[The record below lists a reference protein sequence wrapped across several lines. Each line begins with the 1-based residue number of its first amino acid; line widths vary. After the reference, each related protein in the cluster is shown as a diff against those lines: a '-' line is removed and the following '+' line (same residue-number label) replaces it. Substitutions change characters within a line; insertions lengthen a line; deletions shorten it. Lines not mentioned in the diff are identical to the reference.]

1 MLKILFMG
9 TPDFAAESLK
19 ALIEDKN
26 SEVAGVFTQ
35 PDRPS
40 GRGMSMVFSPVKQLA
55 LDNGIPVF
63 QPTKMRDGTAAA
75 IVKDIDPDIIV
86 VVAFGRILPDEI
98 IYYPKYGSVN
108 IHASLLPKY
117 RGASPIQWS
126 VLNGDE
132 VTGVTSMYMATE
144 MDTGDIIYSVETS
157 IGELETSGELS
168 DRLKVMG
175 AELLIRTLRD
185 IEAGKAPRISQDAG
199 KATYVSMLDKSI
211 CPIKWDEPARKII
224 KKIYGL
230 QPWPVAVTVLG
241 EKELKIFSADYGL
254 NADGADPG
262 TVIRADYDGI
272 EVACGSGESVVIK
285 ELQAPG
291 KKRMPASAYLNGC
304 RITAGVDKCR

>member
-26 SEVAGVFTQ
+26 CEVAGVFTQ

-40 GRGMSMVFSPVKQLA
+40 GRGMSMIFSPVKQLA
-55 LDNGIPVF
+55 LDNDIPVF
-63 QPTKMRDGTAAA
+63 QPIKMRDGTAVA

-117 RGASPIQWS
+117 RGSSPIQWS
-126 VLNGDE
+126 VINGDE

-144 MDTGDIIYSVETS
+144 MDTGDIIYSVETP
-157 IGELETSGELS
+157 IGEFETSGELS
-168 DRLKVMG
+168 ERLKVMG

-185 IEAGKAPRISQDAG
+185 IEAGKAPRISQDES

-211 CPIKWDEPARKII
+211 CPIEWCEPARKII

-254 NADGADPG
+254 NADGAEPG
-262 TVIRADYDGI
+262 TVIKADSNGI
-272 EVACGSGESVVIK
+272 EVACGSGESVIIK

-291 KKRMPASAYLNGC
+291 KKRMSASAYLNGC

>member
-26 SEVAGVFTQ
+26 CEVAGVFTQ

-40 GRGMSMVFSPVKQLA
+40 GRGMSMIFSPVKQLA
-55 LDNGIPVF
+55 LDNGIQVF
-63 QPTKMRDGTAAA
+63 QPMKMRDGTAAA

-117 RGASPIQWS
+117 RGSSPIQWS
-126 VLNGDE
+126 VINGDE

-144 MDTGDIIYSVETS
+144 MDTGDIIYSMETP
-157 IGELETSGELS
+157 IGEFETSGELS
-168 DRLKVMG
+168 ERLKVMG

-185 IEAGKAPRISQDAG
+185 IEAGKAPRISQDES

-211 CPIKWDEPARKII
+211 CPIEWCEPARKII

-254 NADGADPG
+254 NADEAEPG
-262 TVIRADYDGI
+262 TVIKADSNGI
-272 EVACGSGESVVIK
+272 EVACGSGESVIIK

-291 KKRMPASAYLNGC
+291 KKRMSASAYLNGC

>member
-1 MLKILFMG
+1 MG

-19 ALIEDKN
+19 ALINDENCK
-26 SEVAGVFTQ
+26 VAGVFTQ

-63 QPTKMRDGTAAA
+63 QPPKMRDGTAAA
-75 IVKDIDPDIIV
+75 IVRDVDPDIIV

-117 RGASPIQWS
+117 RGSSPIQWS
-126 VLNGDE
+126 VINGDA

-144 MDTGDIIYSVETS
+144 MDTGDTIYSVETP
-157 IGELETSGELS
+157 IGEFETSGELS

-185 IEAGKAPRISQDAG
+185 IEEGKAPRIPQENS

-211 CPIKWDEPARKII
+211 CPIDWNEPARTII

-241 EKELKIFSADYGL
+241 ERELKIYSADYGKK
-254 NADGADPG
+254 NEGSDPG
-262 TVIRADYDGI
+262 TVIRADSAGI
-272 EVACGSGESVVIK
+272 EVACGSGESVIIK

-291 KKRMPASAYLNGC
+291 KKRMTASAYLNGC
-304 RITAGVDKCR
+304 RIIAGKDKCH

>member
-1 MLKILFMG
+1 MG

-19 ALIEDKN
+19 ALTEYK
-26 SEVAGVFTQ
+26 SCEVAGVFTQ

-40 GRGMSMVFSPVKQLA
+40 GRGMATVFSPVKQLA
-55 LDNGIPVF
+55 VEYGIPVF
-63 QPTKMRDGTAAA
+63 QPQKMRDGTAAD
-75 IVKDIDPDIIV
+75 IVRKIDPEIIV

-117 RGASPIQWS
+117 RGSSPIQWS
-126 VLNGDE
+126 VINGDS

-144 MDTGDIIYSVETS
+144 MDTGDMIYSVETP
-157 IGELETSGELS
+157 IGEFETSGELS

-175 AELLIRTLRD
+175 AELLIKTLED
-185 IEAGKAPRISQDAG
+185 IEAGIAPRIPQDSS
-199 KATYVSMLDKSI
+199 KATYVSMLDKSL
-211 CPIKWDEPARKII
+211 CPIDWNDPARMII

-230 QPWPVAVTVLG
+230 QPWPVAVTVMG
-241 EKELKIFSADYGL
+241 GKDLKIFAAEYGT
-254 NADGADPG
+254 NADGSEPG
-262 TVIRADYDGI
+262 TVIRADASGI
-272 EVACGSGESVVIK
+272 EVACGSGQSVLIK

-304 RITAGVDKCR
+304 RITAGTDRCQ

>member
-1 MLKILFMG
+1 MG

-19 ALIEDKN
+19 ALIEDEN
-26 SEVAGVFTQ
+26 CEVAGVFTQ

-40 GRGMSMVFSPVKQLA
+40 GRGMGMIFSPVKQLA

-63 QPTKMRDGTAAA
+63 QPAKMRDGTAAS
-75 IVKDIDPDIIV
+75 IVRDIDPDIIV

-98 IYYPKYGSVN
+98 IYYPKFGAVN

-117 RGASPIQWS
+117 RGSSPIQWS
-126 VLNGDE
+126 VINGDA

-144 MDTGDIIYSVETS
+144 METGDMIYSEETP
-157 IGELETSGELS
+157 IGEFETSGELS

-175 AELLIRTLRD
+175 AALLIKTLRD
-185 IEAGKAPRISQDAG
+185 IEEGSAPRIPQDES

-211 CPIKWDEPARKII
+211 CPVDWKDPAKKII

-241 EKELKIFSADYGL
+241 DKELKIFSADYGR
-254 NADGADPG
+254 NSDGSEPG
-262 TVIRADYDGI
+262 TVIRADSNGI
-272 EVACGSGESVVIK
+272 EVSCGCGESVLIK

-291 KKRMPASAYLNGC
+291 KKRMAASAYLNGC
-304 RITAGVDKCR
+304 RITAGLDKCH

>member
-26 SEVAGVFTQ
+26 CEVAGVFTQ

-40 GRGMSMVFSPVKQLA
+40 GRGMSMIFSPVKQLA

-63 QPTKMRDGTAAA
+63 QPMKMRDGTAAA

-117 RGASPIQWS
+117 RGSSPIQWS
-126 VLNGDE
+126 VINGDE

-144 MDTGDIIYSVETS
+144 MDTGDIIYSVETP
-157 IGELETSGELS
+157 IGEFETSGDLS
-168 DRLKVMG
+168 ERLKVMG

-185 IEAGKAPRISQDAG
+185 IEAGKAPRISQDES

-211 CPIKWDEPARKII
+211 CPIEWYEPARKII

-254 NADGADPG
+254 NADGAEPG
-262 TVIRADYDGI
+262 TVIKADSNGI
-272 EVACGSGESVVIK
+272 EVACGSGESVIIK

-291 KKRMPASAYLNGC
+291 KKRMSASAYLNGC

>member
-1 MLKILFMG
+1 MLKVLFMG

-19 ALIEDKN
+19 ALINDEN
-26 SEVAGVFTQ
+26 CEIAGVFTK

-63 QPTKMRDGTAAA
+63 QPPKMRDGTAAA
-75 IVKDIDPDIIV
+75 IVRDVDPDIIV

-117 RGASPIQWS
+117 RGSSPIQWS
-126 VLNGDE
+126 VINGDA

-144 MDTGDIIYSVETS
+144 MDTGDTIYSVETP
-157 IGELETSGELS
+157 IGEFETSGELS

-185 IEAGKAPRISQDAG
+185 IEEGKAPRIPQENS

-211 CPIKWDEPARKII
+211 CPIDWNEPARTII

-241 EKELKIFSADYGL
+241 ERELKIYSADYGKK
-254 NADGADPG
+254 NEGSDPG
-262 TVIRADYDGI
+262 TVIRADSAGI
-272 EVACGSGESVVIK
+272 EVACGSGESVIIK

-291 KKRMPASAYLNGC
+291 KKRMTASAYLNGC
-304 RITAGVDKCR
+304 RIIAGKDKCH

>member
-1 MLKILFMG
+1 MG

-26 SEVAGVFTQ
+26 CEVAGVFTQ
-35 PDRPS
+35 PDRPC
-40 GRGMSMVFSPVKQLA
+40 GRGMSMIFSPVKQLA

-63 QPTKMRDGTAAA
+63 QPMKMRDGTAAA

-117 RGASPIQWS
+117 RGSSPIQWS
-126 VLNGDE
+126 VINGDE

-144 MDTGDIIYSVETS
+144 MDTGDIIYSVETP
-157 IGELETSGELS
+157 IGEFETSGELS
-168 DRLKVMG
+168 ERLKVMG

-185 IEAGKAPRISQDAG
+185 IEAGKAPRISQDES

-211 CPIKWDEPARKII
+211 CPIEWCEPARKII

-254 NADGADPG
+254 NADGAEPG
-262 TVIRADYDGI
+262 TVIKADSNGI
-272 EVACGSGESVVIK
+272 EVACGSGESVIIK

-291 KKRMPASAYLNGC
+291 KKRMSASAYLNGC